1 MTSSVLMGHPTQ
13 PFEKERRLVTLWN
26 ACILLG
32 VLCILLQILPAGVG
46 WLYNETDGQY
56 AAAAKHMV
64 QGGNWLIPENNGVPR
79 LVKPPLLYW
88 LIASSFRIFGVG
100 EFAARLPG
108 ALGASA
114 SAFAVLA
121 LGTHLGSMRRG
132 LLGGVIFLTSLGAA
146 TLGRIVMPE
155 PVFCALIAWAI
166 YCGVRSLDS
175 PGRGRAWAFAF
186 WICAGLASFVKGAH
200 GLAYPLAVLVIAGW
214 CMPSWRRSTLSL
226 LSVPGIFAFLAIN
239 LPWYLYV
246 ESQYPG
252 WLAHFFS
259 AEQIG
264 HLAGNSSP
272 ETGYKNVP
280 FWQFLLLHVAWFFP
294 WAIVGGIQ
302 ALGIRRDWFGRR
314 ELAVLGAWMVVILL
328 PLLFV
333 GERQDYYGM
342 AMWPAFA
349 LLAAGVLDR
358 GISRAPIIALAII
371 CAAGLV
377 ASAWAMGL
385 ASPPVPASASVAA
398 RATAWSTLAGFGP
411 EVWHALSRV
420 GCACFAMSL
429 LALIA
434 GIQSRWRVVSISV
447 VAAIISLAATIGY
460 AVVAPY
466 FSLAGARSALRAEL
480 SDAAPIV
487 FDGGIDT
494 ASSLLFYTNHP
505 VLLLGQDPQRDFL
518 ARQFGLGRDHYL
530 DEDGLAAM
538 WSSGRP
544 MALVVEMGDRSKWEA
559 LLGPL
564 PDPVVVCGTQGVF
577 IQSPFENSGKPHGK

>member
-1 MTSSVLMGHPTQ
+1 MASPVLIGLPAR
-13 PFEKERRLVTLWN
+13 PFEKERRLVTMWN
-26 ACILLG
+26 ACIVLG
-32 VLCILLQILPAGVG
+32 VLCLLLQVLPAGVG

-56 AAAAKHMV
+56 AAAARQMV

-88 LIASSFRIFGVG
+88 LIASSFRIFGIS

-121 LGTHLGSMRRG
+121 LGAHFGSLRRG
-132 LLGGVIFLTSLGAA
+132 LLGGVIFLTSLGTA

-175 PGRGRAWAFAF
+175 PARGRLWAFAF
-186 WICAGLASFVKGAH
+186 WVCGSLASFVKGMH
-200 GLAYPLAVLVIAGW
+200 GLAYPLAVLVMAGL
-214 CMPSWRRSTLSL
+214 CVPSWRGRTMRL
-226 LSVPGIFAFLAIN
+226 LSIPGIIAFLAVN
-239 LPWYLYV
+239 VPWYVYV

-252 WLAHFFS
+252 WLAHFLS
-259 AEQIG
+259 AEQVG

-280 FWQFLLLHVAWFFP
+280 FWQFLLLHIAWFFP
-294 WAIVGGIQ
+294 WAIVAGIQ
-302 ALGIRRDWFGRR
+302 VLHVRPDRLERR
-314 ELAVLGAWMVVILL
+314 ESAVLGAWLGVILL
-328 PLLFV
+328 PLFFV

-342 AMWPAFA
+342 AMWPGFA
-349 LLAAGVLDR
+349 LLAAGILDR
-358 GISRAPIIALAII
+358 GISRAPFVALAAI
-371 CAAGLV
+371 CAAGLL

-385 ASPPVPASASVAA
+385 ASPPGPTSASVAA

-411 EVWHALSRV
+411 EVWHALSRI
-420 GCACFAMSL
+420 GCACFAVSL
-429 LALIA
+429 LALMA

-447 VAAIISLAATIGY
+447 VAAIISLSAVIGY

-466 FSLAGARSALRAEL
+466 FSLAGARAALRAEL

-505 VLLLGQDPQRDFL
+505 VLLLGQEPQRDFL
-518 ARQFGLGRDHYL
+518 ARQFGLGRDRYL
-530 DEDGLAAM
+530 DGDGLAAM

-564 PDPVVVCGTQGVF
+564 PDPAVVCGTQGVF
-577 IQSPFENSGKPHGK
+577 IHGE

>member
-1 MTSSVLMGHPTQ
+1 MTPPALIGHPTQ
-13 PFEKERRLVTLWN
+13 PFERERRQVTLWN

-56 AAAAKHMV
+56 AAAARQMV

-88 LIASSFRIFGVG
+88 LIATSFRIFGIN

-121 LGTHLGSMRRG
+121 IGSRFGSVRRG
-132 LLGGVIFLTSLGAA
+132 LLGGIIFLTSLGAA

-166 YCGVRSLDS
+166 YCGLRALDS
-175 PGRGRAWAFAF
+175 PRRGRSWSFAF
-186 WICAGLASFVKGAH
+186 WICAGFASFVKGAH
-200 GLAYPLAVLVIAGW
+200 GLAYPLAVLVITGLSV
-214 CMPSWRRSTLSL
+214 PSWRRRTGRLASI
-226 LSVPGIFAFLAIN
+226 PGIFAFLAIN
-239 LPWYLYV
+239 VPWYIYV

-259 AEQIG
+259 AEQVG
-264 HLAGNSSP
+264 HLAGNSAP
-272 ETGYKNVP
+272 ETGYQNVP

-294 WAIVGGIQ
+294 WAVVAGIEVLCARRGGV
-302 ALGIRRDWFGRR
+302 DRR
-314 ELAVLGAWMVVILL
+314 ELVLLGSWLGVVLL

-358 GISRAPIIALAII
+358 GISRSSIIALGAI

-420 GCACFAMSL
+420 GCACFAASL
-429 LALIA
+429 LALVA
-434 GIQSRWRVVSISV
+434 GIRPRWRVVSISV
-447 VAAIISLAATIGY
+447 VAAIISLAAMVGY

-466 FSLAGARSALRAEL
+466 FSLAGARAVLRAEL
-480 SDAAPIV
+480 SDVAPIV

-505 VLLLGQDPQRDFL
+505 ILLLGQDPRRDFL
-518 ARQFGLGRDHYL
+518 AWRFGLGRDHYL

-544 MALVVEMGDRSKWEA
+544 MALVIEMGARSKWEA

-564 PDPVVVCGTQGVF
+564 PEPAVICGTQGVF
-577 IQSPFENSGKPHGK
+577 IHRE

>member
-1 MTSSVLMGHPTQ
+1 MMSSPALIGHSTEPFEPTQ
-13 PFEKERRLVTLWN
+13 PFEKEQRLVTLWN
-26 ACILLG
+26 ACLLLA
-32 VLCILLQILPAGVG
+32 VLCLLLQVLPAGVG

-56 AAAAKHMV
+56 AAAARQMV
-64 QGGNWLIPENNGVPR
+64 QGGSWLIPENNGVPR

-88 LIASSFRIFGVG
+88 LIASSFRVFGIS

-114 SAFAVLA
+114 SAFAILA
-121 LGTHLGSMRRG
+121 LGTRFGSVRRG

-166 YCGVRSLDS
+166 YCGMRALDS
-175 PGRGRAWAFAF
+175 SARGRLWALAF
-186 WICAGLASFVKGAH
+186 WICAGLASFIKGAH
-200 GLAYPLAVLVIAGW
+200 GLAYPLAVLILAGL
-214 CMPSWRRSTLSL
+214 CVPSWRGRALRL
-226 LSVPGIFAFLAIN
+226 LSIPGIFAFLAIN
-239 LPWYLYV
+239 VPWYIYV
-246 ESQYPG
+246 ESRYPG

-259 AEQIG
+259 AEQVG
-264 HLAGNSSP
+264 HLAGNSAP
-272 ETGYKNVP
+272 ETGYQNVP
-280 FWQFLLLHVAWFFP
+280 FWQFLLLHIAWFFP
-294 WAIVGGIQ
+294 WAIVAGIQ
-302 ALGIRRDWFGRR
+302 IFCARRDNFDGR
-314 ELAVLGAWMVVILL
+314 ELVLLGAWLGVVLL

-342 AMWPAFA
+342 TMWPAFA
-349 LLAAGVLDR
+349 LLAAGILEQ
-358 GISRAPIIALAII
+358 GISRAPIAAIGAI
-371 CAAGLV
+371 CAAGLI

-385 ASPPVPASASVAA
+385 SSPPGPESASVAA

-411 EVWHALSRV
+411 EVWHALSRI
-420 GCACFAMSL
+420 GCICFALSL
-429 LALIA
+429 LVLIA
-434 GIQSRWRVVSISV
+434 GIRSRWRVVSISAA
-447 VAAIISLAATIGY
+447 AAIISLSAMIGY

-466 FSLAGARSALRAEL
+466 FSLAGARPALRADL
-480 SDAAPIV
+480 PDAAPIV

-505 VLLLGQDPQRDFL
+505 ILLLGQDPRRDFL
-518 ARQFGLGRDHYL
+518 AWQFGLGRDHYL

-544 MALVVEMGDRSKWEA
+544 MGLVIEMEAQPKWET

-564 PDPVVVCGTQGVF
+564 PKPAVVCGTQGVF
-577 IQSPFENSGKPHGK
+577 IHGQ